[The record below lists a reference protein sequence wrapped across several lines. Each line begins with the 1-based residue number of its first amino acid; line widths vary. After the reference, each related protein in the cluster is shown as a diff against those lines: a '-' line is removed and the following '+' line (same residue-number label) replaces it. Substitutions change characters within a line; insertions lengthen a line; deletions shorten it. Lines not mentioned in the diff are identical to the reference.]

1 MAEDAEKKDDPIEEA
16 GEEAREF
23 LPPLEFGSIVF
34 PFYSQALIKL
44 GLIEDPLGGGGGT
57 NVDYAKR
64 LIDILDLL
72 KERTAGLLEPK
83 EADFLESCLIQL
95 KMHYMQKAK
104 ILKV

>member
-1 MAEDAEKKDDPIEEA
+1 MEEDRDPKDETPETVEE
-16 GEEAREF
+16 EPQEF
-23 LPPLEFGSIVF
+23 LLPLDFTSIVF

-44 GLIEDPLGGGGGT
+44 GSMEDPIKGGDD
-57 NVDYAKR
+57 VDIESAKR

-72 KERTAGLLEPK
+72 KERTKGNLEPK

>member
-1 MAEDAEKKDDPIEEA
+1 MDEEREPSQKNDGG
-16 GEEAREF
+16 GEEEPREF

-44 GLIEDPLGGGGGT
+44 GLMEDPIKGGDDLD
-57 NVDYAKR
+57 VSYAKR

-72 KERTAGLLEPK
+72 KERTKGNLKPE
-83 EADFLESCLIQL
+83 EADFLESGLILL
-95 KMHYMQKAK
+95 KRHYIEKAN